1 VTKTLTRTLAAAA
14 FAALTLA
21 AGPAAANWTFG
32 YDTTA
37 GLVTATNMDGNNVAV
52 SFTCRPPTGE
62 ILITDYTLGRVRGTE
77 AAVRVG
83 DLTIN
88 VPARAERV
96 NRRRAVVIPLPQ
108 SPPVLAAVREGVP
121 MSVGIG
127 GRTHELAPGAG
138 VKLREVAQSCWV
150 TQ

>member
-1 VTKTLTRTLAAAA
+1 MTKIFTRTLAAAA
-14 FAALTLA
+14 FAAITLA

-37 GLVTATNMDGNNVAV
+37 GLVTATNMDGDDVAV
-52 SFTCRPPTGE
+52 SFTCRPPSGE
-62 ILITDYTLGRVRGTE
+62 ILITDYTFGRVRGNQ

-88 VPARAERV
+88 VPARGERV
-96 NRRRAVVIPLPQ
+96 NRRRALVIPLPQ

-121 MSVGIG
+121 MSVAIG
-127 GRTHELAPGAG
+127 GRTHELAAGAG
-138 VKLREVAQSCWV
+138 VKLREVAQSCW